1 MKNYYEVLSVQQAH
15 PDFFGKNGTDTL
27 CLIICD
33 DFTVL
38 DSYDSLS
45 NQILLPA
52 ETAQHVLTTVT
63 GPPIDLA
70 SKFESEIK
78 QSTDFFRVFKIFANC
93 DCSESA
99 EFWSIVARLP
109 SLRKMI

>member
-1 MKNYYEVLSVQQAH
+1 MRCCPSNRPTQI
-15 PDFFGKNGTDTL
+15 FFGKKTGTDTL
-27 CLIICD
+27 WYICD

-45 NQILLPA
+45 NQIPLPA

-70 SKFESEIK
+70 SKFESDIK
-78 QSTDFFRVFKIFANC
+78 
-93 DCSESA
+93 
-99 EFWSIVARLP
+99 
-109 SLRKMI
+109 

>member
-1 MKNYYEVLSVQQAH
+1 MVYV
-15 PDFFGKNGTDTL
+15 
-27 CLIICD
+27 CD

-45 NQILLPA
+45 NQIPLPA

-70 SKFESEIK
+70 SKFESDIK
-78 QSTDFFRVFKIFANC
+78 
-93 DCSESA
+93 
-99 EFWSIVARLP
+99 
-109 SLRKMI
+109 